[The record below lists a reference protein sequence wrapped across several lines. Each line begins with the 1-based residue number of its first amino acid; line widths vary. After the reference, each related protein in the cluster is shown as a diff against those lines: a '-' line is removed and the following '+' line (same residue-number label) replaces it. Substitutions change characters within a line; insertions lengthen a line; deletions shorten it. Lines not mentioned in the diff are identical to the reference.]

1 MGNLTYKDGSRS
13 GSKMNSVKYQR
24 RFFLARL
31 RRLVAARH
39 QHGSLEDAGSPNLRL
54 LDKAVYSTFCDC
66 LDLGVGEEARTIL
79 RHEHLVE
86 PSDGSRKGGSA
97 RGGPGGIPSK

>member
-1 MGNLTYKDGSRS
+1 MGNITYKDGSRN
-13 GSKMNSVKYQR
+13 GGKMNSVRYQR

-31 RRLVAARH
+31 RRLVAAR
-39 QHGSLEDAGSPNLRL
+39 QRHGSLEDAGSLNLRL
-54 LDKAVYSTFCDC
+54 LDRAVYSTFCDC

-86 PSDGSRKGGSA
+86 PSDESGKGGSA
-97 RGGPGGIPSK
+97 LGGPGGIPSE